1 MSGGGWNFLGCGG
14 MRYGG
19 AWTCLSGASC
29 PYSPMPFAALRSPR
43 CSAPQTQGKA
53 PGVLGVS
60 LVMFPLL
67 WYNRFQEKEV
77 LTYVS

>member
-1 MSGGGWNFLGCGG
+1 MELLGLWGDALWG
-14 MRYGG
+14 SMD
-19 AWTCLSGASC
+19 LSERSELSIL
-29 PYSPMPFAALRSPR
+29 PHALRSPR
-43 CSAPQTQGKA
+43 CSAPQTQGNA

-77 LTYVS
+77 LNYVS